1 MTRLALPAIL
11 VIQVGAFSSAALAAP
26 VSASPLAS
34 TRTPTPLPGHSVAT
48 GSQAHYGASVSIR
61 DVHLHELMTR
71 ELAVSTS
78 LEPKTRN
85 NPNIIARMDSGHES
99 NGEDP
104 QPPVQGS
111 LNSLTADERREVV
124 ESREK
129 RKVTKRLD
137 AAHLDVDDWQV
148 LVEYYKGKIAALR
161 KKKAESLKLSRKET
175 LRPGARQVD
184 LLLEVQRLNQVIG
197 NRLEDLQR
205 VETEVAL
212 AKERASRPNAVP
224 KPDSLKKN

>member
-11 VIQVGAFSSAALAAP
+11 VIGAFSSAALAAP
-26 VSASPLAS
+26 VLASPLAS
-34 TRTPTPLPGHSVAT
+34 TGTPTPLPEHSVAT
-48 GSQAHYGASVSIR
+48 GSQAHRASVSIR
-61 DVHLHELMTR
+61 DVHSHELMTR
-71 ELAVSTS
+71 ELAVSAS

-104 QPPVQGS
+104 QPPVRGS

-148 LVEYYKGKIAALR
+148 LVEYYEGAIAALR

-197 NRLEDLQR
+197 NRHEDLQR